1 MKIKDVIFIYLLSKK
16 KVLMSLNPD
25 VLISKTHITLDS
37 KKLIY
42 SLFSI
47 RPTKQSIN
55 LGWSFELGTN

>member
-55 LGWSFELGTN
+55 LG